1 MIDGLDR
8 KNSTLRRAV
17 KVLGSALIG
26 ALVAPTAVLT
36 AQPLR
41 DEPTTLTDSLPATEL
56 HGEPRHTVG
65 GLQQAQLSTGTTP
78 TSLYS
83 EWTADVTTPTAEVL
97 LLNDSLKAMAH
108 HNRIV
113 LDRIVLL
120 NTAGLVLER
129 IIKDRPPRA

>member
-65 GLQQAQLSTGTTP
+65 GLQQARDITVAQVR
-78 TSLYS
+78 
-83 EWTADVTTPTAEVL
+83 TADYDFLRRTQMFQMSSHKVYAVEQ
-97 LLNDSLKAMAH
+97 
-108 HNRIV
+108 R
-113 LDRIVLL
+113 
-120 NTAGLVLER
+120 
-129 IIKDRPPRA
+129 